1 MSVKQVYESRRSVN
15 FFDPKKE
22 VSREVLKE
30 IIDLAVLAP
39 SAFNLQPWRII
50 AVTSPE
56 KKELLKANANNQPKV
71 TDAPVSLIL
80 VGDKTAYRAE
90 NPVWDELK
98 SMVGEEGANGAQG
111 AAAFLYGST
120 PERQLKFAESNTG
133 LLAMSIMYAAKSF
146 GVDTHAMSG
155 IDFDGIKSAF
165 NLEPNEEVVM
175 VITVGHF
182 DEEKEL
188 YDRRSRRGFDEIV
201 SFE

>member
-1 MSVKQVYESRRSVN
+1 MTVKQIYESRRSVN
-15 FFDPKKE
+15 FFDPKRE
-22 VSREVLKE
+22 VSKELLKE

-80 VGDKTAYRAE
+80 VGDKTAYREE
-90 NPVWDELK
+90 NPVWEELK
-98 SMVGEEGANGAQG
+98 GIVGEEGANGAQE
-111 AAAFLYGST
+111 AAAFLYGTT

-133 LLAMSIMYAAKSF
+133 LLAMSIMYAAKSL
-146 GVDTHAMSG
+146 GVESHAMSG
-155 IDFDGIKSAF
+155 IDFEGIKEAF
-165 NLEPNEEVVM
+165 ELASNEEVVM
-175 VITVGHF
+175 VIPLGYF

-188 YDRRSRRGFDEIV
+188 YDRRHRRGFEEIV

>member
-1 MSVKQVYESRRSVN
+1 
-15 FFDPKKE
+15 
-22 VSREVLKE
+22 
-30 IIDLAVLAP
+30 
-39 SAFNLQPWRII
+39 
-50 AVTSPE
+50 
-56 KKELLKANANNQPKV
+56 
-71 TDAPVSLIL
+71 
-80 VGDKTAYRAE
+80 
-90 NPVWDELK
+90 
-98 SMVGEEGANGAQG
+98 
-111 AAAFLYGST
+111 
-120 PERQLKFAESNTG
+120 
-133 LLAMSIMYAAKSF
+133 MYAAKSF

>member
-120 PERQLKFAESNTG
+120 PVS
-133 LLAMSIMYAAKSF
+133 Y
-146 GVDTHAMSG
+146 THLTLPT
-155 IDFDGIKSAF
+155 K
-165 NLEPNEEVVM
+165 
-175 VITVGHF
+175 
-182 DEEKEL
+182 
-188 YDRRSRRGFDEIV
+188 RIV
-201 SFE
+201 